1 MNTRNKLVKLGLA
14 AIITGLYSTSAT
26 AATVNGQADATVVAP
41 LTLSENIAMDFG
53 TISGG
58 TAAGTVVLT
67 TGGARSVTGD
77 AQTIAAGAGAA
88 GDFTINGE
96 AGLAYTVSYT
106 NGTLSDGVA
115 AGNNMVVD
123 TFNDNSTGTTSGAA
137 QIFQVGATLN
147 VGAGQAAG
155 NYSTT
160 NTGTGGA
167 AYTITVNYN

>member
-1 MNTRNKLVKLGLA
+1 MYTYNKLVKVGLVVVIA
-14 AIITGLYSTSAT
+14 SLYSTTAT
-26 AATVNGQADATVVAP
+26 AASVNGQADATVVAP
-41 LTLSENIAMDFG
+41 LTLTENIAMDFG

-58 TAAGTVVLT
+58 TAAGTVVLST
-67 TGGARSVTGD
+67 AGARSTTGD

-96 AGLAYTVSYT
+96 NALTYAVSYT
-106 NGTLSDGVA
+106 NGVLSDGAV
-115 AGNNMVVD
+115 AGNNMIVNG
-123 TFNDNSTGTTSGAA
+123 FNDNSTGTTSGAN

-147 VGAGQAAG
+147 LGATQAAG
-155 NYSTT
+155 TYSTT